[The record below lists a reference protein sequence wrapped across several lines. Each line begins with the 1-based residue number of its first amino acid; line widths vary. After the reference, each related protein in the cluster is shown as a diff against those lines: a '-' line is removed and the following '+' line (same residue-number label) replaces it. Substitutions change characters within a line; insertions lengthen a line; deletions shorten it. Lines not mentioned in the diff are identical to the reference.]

1 MEGVYASVSHASR
14 QAGRQAGRQAVYHV
28 IKNTAQ
34 GINAQCAI
42 TPRPSLAR
50 ELTDPLAVLSESVH
64 DVRVTVD

>member
-1 MEGVYASVSHASR
+1 MEGVYASVSHAS
-14 QAGRQAGRQAVYHV
+14 RQAGRQAVYHV

-50 ELTDPLAVLSESVH
+50 ELTIALAVLSESEH
-64 DVRVTVD
+64 EYRVTVEA